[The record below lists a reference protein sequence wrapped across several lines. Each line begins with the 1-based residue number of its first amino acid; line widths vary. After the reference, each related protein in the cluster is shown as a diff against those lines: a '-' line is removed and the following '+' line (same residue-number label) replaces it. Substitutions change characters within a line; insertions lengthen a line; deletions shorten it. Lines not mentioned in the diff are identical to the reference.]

1 MSAEDYQ
8 QRVIE
13 ALAENEEIVGK
24 LYKAYGEKFVI
35 YEQFWDHLAIEE
47 KNHADWI
54 RSMGQTLEGG
64 VVFLN
69 KERFKEESIQVFKE
83 YIEKQLSALANGE
96 VSDRNA
102 LAIAVDIESA
112 LLEKNFFEVFE
123 SDSVEIKNTFNKL
136 ARATAEHRERVKRA
150 MEEKNRFP
158 NYS

>member
-1 MSAEDYQ
+1 
-8 QRVIE
+8 
-13 ALAENEEIVGK
+13 
-24 LYKAYGEKFVI
+24 
-35 YEQFWDHLAIEE
+35 
-47 KNHADWI
+47 
-54 RSMGQTLEGG
+54 MGQTLEGG

-69 KERFKEESIQVFKE
+69 KERFKGESIQVFKE

-96 VSDRNA
+96 VSDKNA

-136 ARATAEHRERVKRA
+136 ARATIEHRERVKRA